1 MGNRRLT
8 DQQRRRIEET
18 ALKRREN
25 ASAGFSDDREGM
37 IVARYSKTAVVKTK
51 DGETLACHLR
61 PNLSHLVAGDQVL
74 CSNEETGAYVTSQLQ
89 RRSELK
95 RPDARGQLKAVAAN
109 VDLIAIV
116 VAPEPEPYANL
127 IDRYLVAAHLASID
141 TLIILNKSDLLEKYP
156 DCEALLK
163 SYRSIGYEVMT
174 TGPAPNETEALSD
187 LLGSRTAVFV
197 GQSGVGKSSMINR
210 LLPDEELRIGA
221 LSESAL
227 KGRHT
232 TTTAEV
238 FERPSGGFII
248 DSPGIR
254 EFGLQH
260 IDPAL
265 VAPGFIEFRPF
276 LDHCRFRNCSHL
288 VEKDCGVL
296 AALENNDIRL
306 ERYQSFVNIVRE
318 IQSQRH

>member
-8 DQQRRRIEET
+8 DQQRRRIEEN
-18 ALKRREN
+18 AVKRREN
-25 ASAGFSDDREGM
+25 ASAGFSDDTEGM
-37 IVARYSKTAVVKTK
+37 IVARYSKTAVVRAI
-51 DGETLACHLR
+51 DGATHTCHLR

-74 CSNEETGAYVTSQLQ
+74 WSNEETGAYVTSQLE

-95 RPDARGQLKAVAAN
+95 RPDARGQLKSVAAN

-127 IDRYLVAAHLASID
+127 IDRYLVAAHMASID
-141 TLIILNKSDLLEKYP
+141 TLIILNKSDLLDQHP
-156 DCEALLK
+156 QCLALLE
-163 SYRSIGYEVMT
+163 SYRAIGYQVMT
-174 TGPAPNETEALSD
+174 TGPTSKETQALSE
-187 LLGSRTAVFV
+187 LLGSRTSVFV
-197 GQSGVGKSSMINR
+197 GQSGVGKSSIINR
-210 LLPDEELRIGA
+210 LLPDEELRVGA
-221 LSESAL
+221 LSEGVL

-238 FERPSGGFII
+238 FARPNGGFII

-276 LDHCRFRNCSHL
+276 LDHCRFRDCSHL
-288 VEKDCGVL
+288 VEKDCAVL
-296 AALENNDIRL
+296 AAVENNDIRS
-306 ERYQSFVNIVRE
+306 ERYESFVNIVRG
-318 IQSQRH
+318 IDSPSY

>member
-8 DQQRRRIEET
+8 DQQRRRIDEN
-18 ALKRREN
+18 AAKRREH

-37 IVARYSKTAVVKTK
+37 IVARYSKSAVVRSS
-51 DGETLACHLR
+51 DGETHTCHLR
-61 PNLSHLVAGDQVL
+61 PNLAHLVAGDHVL
-74 CSNEETGAYVTSQLQ
+74 WSNEETGAYVTNQLQ

-95 RPDARGQLKAVAAN
+95 RPDARGQLKPVAAN

-116 VAPEPEPYANL
+116 FAPEPEPYANL
-127 IDRYLVAAHLASID
+127 IDRYLVAAHLADID
-141 TLIILNKSDLLEKYP
+141 ALIILNKADLLDQHPE
-156 DCEALLK
+156 CAVLLAH
-163 SYRSIGYEVMT
+163 YRNIGHEVIS
-174 TGPAPNETEALSD
+174 TGPTPDETQALSD
-187 LLGSRTAVFV
+187 QLGTRTSVFV

-210 LLPDEELRIGA
+210 LLPHEALRIGA
-221 LSESAL
+221 LSEGVL

-238 FERPSGGFII
+238 FERPNGGFII

-260 IDPAL
+260 VDPAL

-276 LDHCRFRNCSHL
+276 LDHCRFRDCSHL
-288 VEKDCGVL
+288 VEKDCAIITAVG
-296 AALENNDIRL
+296 NNKISQA
-306 ERYQSFVNIVRE
+306 RYESFVNIVRD
-318 IQSQRH
+318 IDKPIY

>member
-8 DQQRRRIEET
+8 DQQRRRIEEN
-18 ALKRREN
+18 AVKRREN
-25 ASAGFSDDREGM
+25 ASAGITEDKEGM
-37 IVARYSKTAVVKTK
+37 IVARYSKTAVVRAGN
-51 DGETLACHLR
+51 GETHNCHLR

-74 CSNEETGAYVTSQLQ
+74 WANEETGAYVTSQLE

-116 VAPEPEPYANL
+116 FAPEPEPHANL
-127 IDRYLVAAHLASID
+127 IDRYLVAAHMANID
-141 TLIILNKSDLLEKYP
+141 TIIILNKSDLLDQHPEH
-156 DCEALLK
+156 DALLE
-163 SYRSIGYEVMT
+163 SYRTIGYEVMT
-174 TGPAPNETEALSD
+174 SGPTPEETRALSD
-187 LLGSRTAVFV
+187 KLGTRTSVFV
-197 GQSGVGKSSMINR
+197 GQSGVGKSSMLNR
-210 LLPDEELRIGA
+210 LLPDAELRVGA
-221 LSESAL
+221 LSEGVL

-238 FERPSGGFII
+238 FERPNGGFII

-260 IDPAL
+260 IDLTL

-276 LDHCRFRNCSHL
+276 LDQCRFRDCSHL
-288 VEKDCGVL
+288 VEKDCSVL
-296 AALENNDIRL
+296 AAVESNAISS
-306 ERYQSFVNIVRE
+306 ERYESFVNIVRD
-318 IQSQRH
+318 IDTQSY

>member
-8 DQQRRRIEET
+8 DQQRRRIEEN
-18 ALKRREN
+18 AVKRREN
-25 ASAGFSDDREGM
+25 ASAGFSGDTEGM
-37 IVARYSKTAVVKTK
+37 IVARYSKTAVVRAI
-51 DGETLACHLR
+51 DGATHTCHLR

-74 CSNEETGAYVTSQLQ
+74 WSNEETGAYVTSQLE
-89 RRSELK
+89 RHSELK
-95 RPDARGQLKAVAAN
+95 RPDARGQLKSVAAN

-127 IDRYLVAAHLASID
+127 IDRYLVAAHMASID
-141 TLIILNKSDLLEKYP
+141 TLIILNKSDLLDQHP
-156 DCEALLK
+156 QCLALLER
-163 SYRSIGYEVMT
+163 YRAIGYQVMT
-174 TGPAPNETEALSD
+174 TGPTSKETQALGE
-187 LLGSRTAVFV
+187 LLGSRTSVFV
-197 GQSGVGKSSMINR
+197 GQSGVGKSSIINR
-210 LLPDEELRIGA
+210 LLPDEELRVGA
-221 LSESAL
+221 LSEGVL

-238 FERPSGGFII
+238 FERPNGGFII

-276 LDHCRFRNCSHL
+276 LDHCRFRDCSHL
-288 VEKDCGVL
+288 VEKDCAVL
-296 AALENNDIRL
+296 AALENNDIRS
-306 ERYQSFVNIVRE
+306 ERYESFVNIVRD
-318 IQSQRH
+318 IDSPSY

>member
-8 DQQRRRIEET
+8 DQQRRRIEEN
-18 ALKRREN
+18 AAKRREN
-25 ASAGFSDDREGM
+25 ASAGITDDREGM
-37 IVARYSKTAVVKTK
+37 IVARYSKSAVVRAT
-51 DGETLACHLR
+51 DGGMHTCHLR

-74 CSNEETGAYVTSQLQ
+74 WSNEETGAYVTSQLK

-116 VAPEPEPYANL
+116 FSPEPEPYANL
-127 IDRYLVAAHLASID
+127 IDRYLVAADMASID
-141 TLIILNKSDLLEKYP
+141 SLIILNKSDLLDQHP
-156 DCEALLK
+156 DCVALLET
-163 SYRSIGYEVMT
+163 YRSIGYDVMT
-174 TGPAPNETEALSD
+174 TGPTFNETQALSD
-187 LLGSRTAVFV
+187 LLGSRTSVFV

-210 LLPDEELRIGA
+210 LLPDEELRVGA
-221 LSESAL
+221 LSEGVL

-238 FERPSGGFII
+238 FERPNGGFII

-276 LDHCRFRNCSHL
+276 LDRCRFRDCSHL

-296 AALENNDIRL
+296 AAVENNDISS
-306 ERYQSFVNIVRE
+306 ERYQSFVNIVRD
-318 IQSQRH
+318 IDSQSH

>member
-8 DQQRRRIEET
+8 DQQRRRIEEN
-18 ALKRREN
+18 AVKRREN
-25 ASAGFSDDREGM
+25 ASAGFSDDTEGM
-37 IVARYSKTAVVKTK
+37 IVARYSKTAVVRAI
-51 DGETLACHLR
+51 DGATHTCHLR

-74 CSNEETGAYVTSQLQ
+74 WSNEETGAYVTSQLE

-95 RPDARGQLKAVAAN
+95 RPDARGQLKSVAAN

-127 IDRYLVAAHLASID
+127 IDRYLVAAHMASID
-141 TLIILNKSDLLEKYP
+141 TLIILNKSDLLDQHP
-156 DCEALLK
+156 QCLALLE
-163 SYRSIGYEVMT
+163 SYRAIGYQVMT
-174 TGPAPNETEALSD
+174 TGPTSKETQALSE
-187 LLGSRTAVFV
+187 LLGSRTSVFV
-197 GQSGVGKSSMINR
+197 GQSGVGKSSIINR
-210 LLPDEELRIGA
+210 LLPDEELRVGA
-221 LSESAL
+221 LSEGVL

-238 FERPSGGFII
+238 FERPNGGFII

-276 LDHCRFRNCSHL
+276 LDHCRFRDCSHL
-288 VEKDCGVL
+288 VEKDCAVL
-296 AALENNDIRL
+296 AALENNDIRS
-306 ERYQSFVNIVRE
+306 ERYESFVNIVRG
-318 IQSQRH
+318 IDSPSY

>member
-1 MGNRRLT
+1 
-8 DQQRRRIEET
+8 
-18 ALKRREN
+18 
-25 ASAGFSDDREGM
+25 M
-37 IVARYSKTAVVKTK
+37 IVARYSKTAVVRAS
-51 DGETLACHLR
+51 DGETHTCHLR

-74 CSNEETGAYVTSQLQ
+74 WSNQETGANVTSQLE

-109 VDLIAIV
+109 IDLIAIV
-116 VAPEPEPYANL
+116 FAPKPEPYANL
-127 IDRYLVAAHLASID
+127 IDRYLVAAHIASID
-141 TLIILNKSDLLEKYP
+141 TLIVLNKSDLLDQYP
-156 DCEALLK
+156 EWVALLE

-174 TGPAPNETEALSD
+174 TGPTPNETQVLSD
-187 LLGSRTAVFV
+187 LLGTRTSVFV

-210 LLPDEELRIGA
+210 LLPDEELRVGA
-221 LSESAL
+221 LSEGVL

-238 FERPSGGFII
+238 FERTNGGFII

-296 AALENNDIRL
+296 AALGNNDIRS
-306 ERYQSFVNIVRE
+306 ERYQSFVNIVKG
-318 IQSQRH
+318 IDSQSY

>member
-1 MGNRRLT
+1 
-8 DQQRRRIEET
+8 
-18 ALKRREN
+18 
-25 ASAGFSDDREGM
+25 M
-37 IVARYSKTAVVKTK
+37 IVARYSKTAVVRAS
-51 DGETLACHLR
+51 DGETHTCHLR

-74 CSNEETGAYVTSQLQ
+74 WSNQETGANVTSQLQ

-95 RPDARGQLKAVAAN
+95 RPDARGQLKAIAAN
-109 VDLIAIV
+109 IDLIAIV
-116 VAPEPEPYANL
+116 FAPKPEPYA
-127 IDRYLVAAHLASID
+127 AHIASID
-141 TLIILNKSDLLEKYP
+141 TLIVLNKSDLLDQHPEWA
-156 DCEALLK
+156 ALLE

-174 TGPAPNETEALSD
+174 TGPTPNETQALSD
-187 LLGSRTAVFV
+187 LLGTRTSVFV

-210 LLPDEELRIGA
+210 LLPDEELRVGA
-221 LSESAL
+221 LSEGLL

-238 FERPSGGFII
+238 FERPNGGFII

-276 LDHCRFRNCSHL
+276 LDHCRFRDCSHL

-296 AALENNDIRL
+296 TALGNNDIRS
-306 ERYQSFVNIVRE
+306 ERYQSFVNIVKD
-318 IQSQRH
+318 IDSQSY

>member
-1 MGNRRLT
+1 
-8 DQQRRRIEET
+8 
-18 ALKRREN
+18 
-25 ASAGFSDDREGM
+25 M
-37 IVARYSKTAVVKTK
+37 IVARYSKTAVVRAS
-51 DGETLACHLR
+51 DGETHTCHLR

-74 CSNEETGAYVTSQLQ
+74 WSNQETGANVTSQLE

-95 RPDARGQLKAVAAN
+95 RPDARGKLKAVAAN
-109 VDLIAIV
+109 IDLIAIV
-116 VAPEPEPYANL
+116 FAPKPEPYANL
-127 IDRYLVAAHLASID
+127 IDRYLVAAHIASID
-141 TLIILNKSDLLEKYP
+141 TLIVLNKSDLLDQYP
-156 DCEALLK
+156 EWVALLE

-174 TGPAPNETEALSD
+174 TGPTPNETQALSD
-187 LLGSRTAVFV
+187 LLGTRTSVFV

-210 LLPDEELRIGA
+210 LLPDEELRVGA
-221 LSESAL
+221 LSEGVL

-238 FERPSGGFII
+238 FERTNGGFII

-296 AALENNDIRL
+296 AALGNNDIRS
-306 ERYQSFVNIVRE
+306 ERYQSFVNIVKG
-318 IQSQRH
+318 IDSQSY

>member
-8 DQQRRRIEET
+8 DQQRRRIEEN
-18 ALKRREN
+18 AVKRREK
-25 ASAGFSDDREGM
+25 ASAGFTDDREGM
-37 IVARYSKTAVVKTK
+37 IVARYSKTAVVRAN
-51 DGETLACHLR
+51 DGETHTCHLR
-61 PNLSHLVAGDQVL
+61 PNFSHLVAGDKVL
-74 CSNEETGAYVTSQLQ
+74 WSDEETGAYVTSQLE

-116 VAPEPEPYANL
+116 IAPEPEPYANL
-127 IDRYLVAAHLASID
+127 IDRYLVAAHMASID
-141 TLIILNKSDLLEKYP
+141 TLIILNKSDLLDQHS
-156 DCEALLK
+156 DCTALLE
-163 SYRSIGYEVMT
+163 SYRSIGYEVMI
-174 TGPAPNETEALSD
+174 TGPTKNETQALSN

-210 LLPDEELRIGA
+210 LLPDEELRVGA
-221 LSESAL
+221 LSEGVL

-276 LDHCRFRNCSHL
+276 LDHCRFRDCSHL
-288 VEKDCGVL
+288 GEKDCGVL
-296 AALENNDIRL
+296 AAVANNDIRS
-306 ERYQSFVNIVRE
+306 ERYQSFVNIVRD
-318 IQSQRH
+318 IDSQSY

>member
-8 DQQRRRIEET
+8 DQQRRRIEEN
-18 ALKRREN
+18 AVKRREN
-25 ASAGFSDDREGM
+25 ASTGFSDDTEGM
-37 IVARYSKTAVVKTK
+37 IVARYSKTAVVRAI
-51 DGETLACHLR
+51 DGATHTCHLR

-74 CSNEETGAYVTSQLQ
+74 WSNEETGAYVTSQLE

-127 IDRYLVAAHLASID
+127 IDRYLVAAHMASID
-141 TLIILNKSDLLEKYP
+141 TLIILNKSDLLDQHP
-156 DCEALLK
+156 QCLALLE
-163 SYRSIGYEVMT
+163 SYRAIGYQVMT
-174 TGPAPNETEALSD
+174 TGPTSKETQALGE
-187 LLGSRTAVFV
+187 LLGSRTSVFV
-197 GQSGVGKSSMINR
+197 GQSGVGKSSIINR
-210 LLPDEELRIGA
+210 LLPDEELRVGA
-221 LSESAL
+221 LSEGVL

-238 FERPSGGFII
+238 FERPNGGFII

-265 VAPGFIEFRPF
+265 VAPGFIEFKPF
-276 LDHCRFRNCSHL
+276 LDHCRFRDCSHL
-288 VEKDCGVL
+288 VEKDCAVL
-296 AALENNDIRL
+296 AALENNDIRS
-306 ERYQSFVNIVRE
+306 ERYESFVNIVRG
-318 IQSQRH
+318 IDSPSY

>member
-8 DQQRRRIEET
+8 DQQRRRIEEN
-18 ALKRREN
+18 AVKRREN
-25 ASAGFSDDREGM
+25 ASAGFSDDTEGM
-37 IVARYSKTAVVKTK
+37 IVARYSKTAVVRAI
-51 DGETLACHLR
+51 DGATHTCHLR
-61 PNLSHLVAGDQVL
+61 PNLAHLVAGDQVL
-74 CSNEETGAYVTSQLQ
+74 WSNEETGAYVTSQLE

-127 IDRYLVAAHLASID
+127 IDRYLVAAHMASID
-141 TLIILNKSDLLEKYP
+141 TLIILNKSDLLDQHP
-156 DCEALLK
+156 QCLALLE
-163 SYRSIGYEVMT
+163 SYRAIGYQVMT
-174 TGPAPNETEALSD
+174 TGPTSKETQALGE
-187 LLGSRTAVFV
+187 LLGSRTSVFV
-197 GQSGVGKSSMINR
+197 GQSGVGKSSIINR
-210 LLPDEELRIGA
+210 LLPDEELRVGA
-221 LSESAL
+221 LSEGVL

-238 FERPSGGFII
+238 FERPNGGFII

-265 VAPGFIEFRPF
+265 VAPGFIEFKPF
-276 LDHCRFRNCSHL
+276 LDHCRFRDCSHL
-288 VEKDCGVL
+288 VEKDCAVL
-296 AALENNDIRL
+296 AALENNDIRS
-306 ERYQSFVNIVRE
+306 ERYESFVNIVRG
-318 IQSQRH
+318 IDSPSY

>member
-8 DQQRRRIEET
+8 DQQRRRIEEN
-18 ALKRREN
+18 AVKRREN
-25 ASAGFSDDREGM
+25 ASAGFSDDTEGM
-37 IVARYSKTAVVKTK
+37 IVARYSKTAVVRAI
-51 DGETLACHLR
+51 DGATHTCHLR

-74 CSNEETGAYVTSQLQ
+74 WSNEETGAYVTSQLE

-95 RPDARGQLKAVAAN
+95 RPDARGQLKSVAAN

-127 IDRYLVAAHLASID
+127 IDRYLVAAHMASIE
-141 TLIILNKSDLLEKYP
+141 TLIILNKSDLLDQHP
-156 DCEALLK
+156 QCLALLE
-163 SYRSIGYEVMT
+163 SYRAIGYQVMT
-174 TGPAPNETEALSD
+174 TGPTSKETQALSE
-187 LLGSRTAVFV
+187 LLGSRTSVFV
-197 GQSGVGKSSMINR
+197 GQSGVGKSSIINR
-210 LLPDEELRIGA
+210 LLPDEELRVGA
-221 LSESAL
+221 LSEGVL

-238 FERPSGGFII
+238 FERPNGGFII

-276 LDHCRFRNCSHL
+276 LDHCRFRDCSHL
-288 VEKDCGVL
+288 VEKDCAVL
-296 AALENNDIRL
+296 AAVENNDIRS
-306 ERYQSFVNIVRE
+306 ERYESFVNIVRG
-318 IQSQRH
+318 IDSPSY

>member
-8 DQQRRRIEET
+8 DQQRRRIEEN
-18 ALKRREN
+18 AVKRREN
-25 ASAGFSDDREGM
+25 ASAGISDDREGM
-37 IVARYSKTAVVKTK
+37 IVARYSKTAVVRAI
-51 DGETLACHLR
+51 DGATHTCHLR

-74 CSNEETGAYVTSQLQ
+74 WSNEETGSYVTSQLE

-127 IDRYLVAAHLASID
+127 IDRYLVAAHMASID
-141 TLIILNKSDLLEKYP
+141 TLIILNKSDLLDQHP
-156 DCEALLK
+156 QCLALLE

-174 TGPAPNETEALSD
+174 TGPTSTESQALSEV
-187 LLGSRTAVFV
+187 LGSRTSVFV
-197 GQSGVGKSSMINR
+197 GQSGVGKSSIINR
-210 LLPDEELRIGA
+210 LLPDEELRVGA
-221 LSESAL
+221 LSEGVL

-238 FERPSGGFII
+238 FERPNGGFII

-276 LDHCRFRNCSHL
+276 LDQCRFRDCSHL
-288 VEKDCGVL
+288 VEKDCAVL
-296 AALENNDIRL
+296 AALENNDIRT
-306 ERYQSFVNIVRE
+306 ERYQSFVNIVRD
-318 IQSQRH
+318 IDSQSY

>member
-8 DQQRRRIEET
+8 DQQRRRIEEN
-18 ALKRREN
+18 AVKRREN
-25 ASAGFSDDREGM
+25 ASAGFSDDKEGM
-37 IVARYSKTAVVKTK
+37 IVARYSKTAVVRAN
-51 DGETLACHLR
+51 DGEMHTCHLR
-61 PNLSHLVAGDQVL
+61 PNLSHLVAGDHVL
-74 CSNEETGAYVTSQLQ
+74 WSDEETGAYVTSQLE

-127 IDRYLVAAHLASID
+127 IDRYLVAAHMASID
-141 TLIILNKSDLLEKYP
+141 ALIILNKSDLLDKHP
-156 DCEALLK
+156 DCAALLEN
-163 SYRSIGYEVMT
+163 YRSIGYEVMT
-174 TGPAPNETEALSD
+174 TGPTPSETQALSD
-187 LLGSRTAVFV
+187 LLGSRTSVFV

-210 LLPDEELRIGA
+210 LLPDEELRVGA
-221 LSESAL
+221 LSEGVL

-276 LDHCRFRNCSHL
+276 LDRCRFRDCSHL

-296 AALENNDIRL
+296 AALENNDIRT
-306 ERYQSFVNIVRE
+306 ERYESFVNIVRD
-318 IQSQRH
+318 IDSHSY

>member
-8 DQQRRRIEET
+8 DQQRRRIEEN
-18 ALKRREN
+18 AVKRREN
-25 ASAGFSDDREGM
+25 ASAGFSDDTEGM
-37 IVARYSKTAVVKTK
+37 IVARYSKTAVVRAI
-51 DGETLACHLR
+51 DGATHTCHLR

-74 CSNEETGAYVTSQLQ
+74 WSNEETGAYVTSQLE

-95 RPDARGQLKAVAAN
+95 RPDARGQLKSVAAN

-127 IDRYLVAAHLASID
+127 IDRYLVAAHMASIE
-141 TLIILNKSDLLEKYP
+141 TLIILNKSDLLDQHP
-156 DCEALLK
+156 QCLALLE
-163 SYRSIGYEVMT
+163 SYRAIGYQVMT
-174 TGPAPNETEALSD
+174 TGPTSKETQALSE
-187 LLGSRTAVFV
+187 LLGSRTSVFV
-197 GQSGVGKSSMINR
+197 GQSGVGKSSIINR
-210 LLPDEELRIGA
+210 LLPDEELRVGA
-221 LSESAL
+221 LSEGVL

-238 FERPSGGFII
+238 FERPNGGFII

-276 LDHCRFRNCSHL
+276 LDHCRFRDCSHL
-288 VEKDCGVL
+288 VEKDCAVL
-296 AALENNDIRL
+296 AALENNDIRS
-306 ERYQSFVNIVRE
+306 ERYESFVNIVRG
-318 IQSQRH
+318 IDSPSY